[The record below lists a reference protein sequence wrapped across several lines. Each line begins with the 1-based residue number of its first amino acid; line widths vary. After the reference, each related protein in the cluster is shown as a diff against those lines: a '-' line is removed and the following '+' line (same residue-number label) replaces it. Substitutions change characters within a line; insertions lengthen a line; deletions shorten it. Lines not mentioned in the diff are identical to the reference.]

1 MERSCLDFI
10 NLHPGVFL
18 LSSPILVITTYFVID
33 QLIGKLFCSYLS
45 HMRSMELLLS
55 HFKTLMQISSL
66 FFSIGSENNTSNFGI
81 SREFGNENLV
91 KRIVKWLLD
100 FYSYL
105 NSIYNTVKG
114 LNPVISKVG

>member
-1 MERSCLDFI
+1 M
-10 NLHPGVFL
+10 
-18 LSSPILVITTYFVID
+18 VITTYFVID
-33 QLIGKLFCSYLS
+33 RNIS
-45 HMRSMELLLS
+45 LLLS
-55 HFKTLMQISSL
+55 FLYEIYWIIAFPLWNFNKISSL

-105 NSIYNTVKG
+105 NSIYYIIIIHSNIIETDKH
-114 LNPVISKVG
+114 IE